1 MDLLVQ
7 QRNKKLLVE
16 EDGLGVGEDEII
28 KRQAWRRCNFLE
40 RTMKPSERPL
50 ERKMDLLIESREK
63 AGRSRWNPL

>member
-28 KRQAWRRCNFLE
+28 KRQA
-40 RTMKPSERPL
+40 
-50 ERKMDLLIESREK
+50 
-63 AGRSRWNPL
+63 